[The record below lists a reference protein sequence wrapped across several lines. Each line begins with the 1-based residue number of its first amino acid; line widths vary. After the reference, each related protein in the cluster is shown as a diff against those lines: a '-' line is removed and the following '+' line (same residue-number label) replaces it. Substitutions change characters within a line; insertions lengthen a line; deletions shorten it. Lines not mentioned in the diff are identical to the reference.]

1 MSEISIK
8 QHLRLNFKLAY
19 PVMLSQLGHI
29 LVGVADSVMVGRLG
43 TEPLAAAALGNS
55 IWIVIFVIGYGISQ
69 ALTPIVARAHS
80 EKRKRLIGSMFRHS
94 LALNLITTAL
104 LMAAIFTLWPLF
116 GNLDQEPE
124 VMKLTYPY
132 LSIITFSVL
141 PLMVFQAFRQFMEGL
156 SHTFEPMLISLS
168 ANVLNI
174 GLNYIF
180 IYGKWGIPAMG
191 LNGAGYATLI
201 SRFVMVA
208 AIGYYLWR
216 AKIFRPF
223 RPYFFAMPWR
233 RDNFGK
239 LLQLGIPTSMQMLFE
254 IGAFVIAA
262 IWIGQINAGSLAAHQ
277 IALNLASLSYMMASG
292 LGAAATI
299 RVGNQRGLKDRLN
312 LRRAAFSAM
321 VLSMIMMSLSGILF
335 MTQGEWL
342 ANFYIEDAFV
352 VETAVGLLLIAAA
365 FQLSDGVQV
374 VALGALRGLEDVRIP
389 TAITLFAYWVF
400 GIPLGYYLAFEL
412 GYQAKG
418 IWYGLAA
425 GLTISAILLII
436 RFQYLSKKISL

>member
-69 ALTPIVARAHS
+69 ALTPIIARAHS
-80 EKRKRLIGSMFRHS
+80 EKKNRLIGSMFRHS
-94 LALNLITTAL
+94 LALNLIATVVL
-104 LMAAIFTLWPLF
+104 VAAIFALWPLF
-116 GNLDQEPE
+116 GNLDQEPA

-156 SHTFEPMLISLS
+156 SHTFEPMFISLA

-174 GLNYIF
+174 GLNYIL

-312 LRRAAFSAM
+312 LRRAAYSAM

-342 ANFYIEDAFV
+342 ANFYIEDPFV
-352 VETAVGLLLIAAA
+352 IETAVGLLLIAAA

-389 TAITLFAYWVF
+389 TVITLFAYWIF
-400 GIPLGYYLAFEL
+400 GIPLGYYLAFER

-425 GLTISAILLII
+425 GLTISAILLIA

>member
-1 MSEISIK
+1 
-8 QHLRLNFKLAY
+8 
-19 PVMLSQLGHI
+19 
-29 LVGVADSVMVGRLG
+29 
-43 TEPLAAAALGNS
+43 
-55 IWIVIFVIGYGISQ
+55 
-69 ALTPIVARAHS
+69 
-80 EKRKRLIGSMFRHS
+80 
-94 LALNLITTAL
+94 
-104 LMAAIFTLWPLF
+104 
-116 GNLDQEPE
+116 
-124 VMKLTYPY
+124 
-132 LSIITFSVL
+132 
-141 PLMVFQAFRQFMEGL
+141 
-156 SHTFEPMLISLS
+156 
-168 ANVLNI
+168 
-174 GLNYIF
+174 
-180 IYGKWGIPAMG
+180 
-191 LNGAGYATLI
+191 
-201 SRFVMVA
+201 
-208 AIGYYLWR
+208 
-216 AKIFRPF
+216 
-223 RPYFFAMPWR
+223 
-233 RDNFGK
+233 
-239 LLQLGIPTSMQMLFE
+239 MQMLFE